1 MKFDLGVEIMLYAI
15 FLGNKKMCSILQHN
29 AAYCSIPE
37 HTAAYSSIL
46 VLSPK
51 NAAYHVSPLK
61 VPVNN

>member
-1 MKFDLGVEIMLYAI
+1 MQYFWGI
-15 FLGNKKMCSILQHN
+15 KKCAAYCSILQHT
-29 AAYCSIPE
+29 AAYCSIPQ

-46 VLSPK
+46 VLLPK